1 MVRHFEVRLCHVSCI
16 EIAII
21 PELIEENTIMTSQHD
36 SKVFLKQN
44 IFKHKKMATVKSSI
58 MVTV

>member
-21 PELIEENTIMTSQHD
+21 PEMIEENTIMTSQHD

-44 IFKHKKMATVKSSI
+44 IVYKKNVHGKNNYI
-58 MVTV
+58 